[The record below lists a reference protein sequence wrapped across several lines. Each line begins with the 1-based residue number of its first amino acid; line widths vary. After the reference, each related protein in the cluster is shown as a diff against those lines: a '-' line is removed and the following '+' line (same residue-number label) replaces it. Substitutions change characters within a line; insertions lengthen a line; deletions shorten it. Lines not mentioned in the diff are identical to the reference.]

1 MGKWSNC
8 CDFSLLNLK
17 IFVINSEFRWKF
29 DKFHKF
35 SWKIEFKTW
44 NYFRFFGSSL
54 EKCQICPK
62 FRLIWSIN
70 NQFVSVLD
78 LKLVNWG
85 RNWSSNFHITKIG
98 NAKKMTFNPNLQIGC
113 PKVPNFSCDF
123 DATKIGNAA
132 MNENRKNPNSTF
144 ICLQI
149 WSIFQFIHQNLS
161 IF

>member
-1 MGKWSNC
+1 MEIWQIPSIFMENWLQNMKL
-8 CDFSLLNLK
+8 FS
-17 IFVINSEFRWKF
+17 I
-29 DKFHKF
+29 
-35 SWKIEFKTW
+35 
-44 NYFRFFGSSL
+44 FRFFIGKMSNL
-54 EKCQICPK
+54 PK
-62 FRLIWSIN
+62 ISTNL
-70 NQFVSVLD
+70 V

-113 PKVPNFSCDF
+113 PKVANFSCDF